1 MGWINHIVRV
11 VVFMFTYALYHPRKP
26 QLPEKAIYLSV
37 FGSLWA
43 CAMFSVLPPPYQ
55 ILFRMVFDGRSEFRN
70 ISLCPFRSID
80 INYCLF
86 VIKGHLYWPLM
97 NQFCGGSVLSITRE
111 FGAQSSQFF

>member
-43 CAMFSVLPPPYQ
+43 CAMFSVFSPFYHLHIKSY
-55 ILFRMVFDGRSEFRN
+55 LGWCLMVDLNSEIFH
-70 ISLCPFRSID
+70 C
-80 INYCLF
+80 
-86 VIKGHLYWPLM
+86 
-97 NQFCGGSVLSITRE
+97 VLSGLLTSIIVCL
-111 FGAQSSQFF
+111 